1 MSTTSKT
8 LEPFA
13 IRWVGEN
20 YNAPWPI
27 ALYGLTLFF
36 AGVAYFIL
44 TKALIAH
51 HGASSRLATSI
62 GRRRDWWCVLH
73 PSVHEP
79 LNVAEKILPYRLC
92 REWLVIDQ
100 RLSPNTAC

>member
-1 MSTTSKT
+1 LSTTSKT

-27 ALYGLTLFF
+27 ALYGLMLLF

-51 HGASSRLATSI
+51 HGASGPEAWLSTGKPA
-62 GRRRDWWCVLH
+62 RRFD
-73 PSVHEP
+73 
-79 LNVAEKILPYRLC
+79 
-92 REWLVIDQ
+92 
-100 RLSPNTAC
+100 

>member
-1 MSTTSKT
+1 M

-27 ALYGLTLFF
+27 ALYGLILLF

-51 HGASSRLATSI
+51 LGAPSRLTTSI
-62 GRRRDWWCVLH
+62 GRCRDW
-73 PSVHEP
+73 
-79 LNVAEKILPYRLC
+79 
-92 REWLVIDQ
+92 
-100 RLSPNTAC
+100 

>member
-1 MSTTSKT
+1 LSTTSKT

-27 ALYGLTLFF
+27 ALYGLMLLF
-36 AGVAYFIL
+36 AGIAYFIL

-51 HGASSRLATSI
+51 GCLTVLGVKLVGVLEMS
-62 GRRRDWWCVLH
+62 GRRL
-73 PSVHEP
+73 
-79 LNVAEKILPYRLC
+79 
-92 REWLVIDQ
+92 
-100 RLSPNTAC
+100 

>member
-1 MSTTSKT
+1 M

-27 ALYGLTLFF
+27 ALYGLILLF

-51 HGASSRLATSI
+51 HGASSRLAISI
-62 GRRRDWWCVLH
+62 GRRRDWWWPV
-73 PSVHEP
+73 PSVC
-79 LNVAEKILPYRLC
+79 LFGC
-92 REWLVIDQ
+92 
-100 RLSPNTAC
+100 

>member
-1 MSTTSKT
+1 LSTTSEM

-27 ALYGLTLFF
+27 APYGLMLLF
-36 AGVAYFIL
+36 AGVAYFIF

-62 GRRRDWWCVLH
+62 
-73 PSVHEP
+73 
-79 LNVAEKILPYRLC
+79 EK
-92 REWLVIDQ
+92 
-100 RLSPNTAC
+100 SP